1 MRQLALTEPKAFAP
15 AGLTPHIAESEG
27 WTFGVL

>member
-1 MRQLALTEPKAFAP
+1 MRQLASTEPRAFAP